1 MKFAVHTIVLVIS
14 QYAASAGQLDVLDSA
29 SLFSGVF
36 SSLPANTATD
46 ITYLDVASTVG
57 ISINAM
63 AVTSSQNVNI
73 NQGGKT
79 QNALKMS
86 PLTEQ
91 LDDLTQNSSD
101 FERVFSIAS
110 PQKKEAIIS
119 LLTKLKNNK
128 FSSNAEKIVY
138 DKLLVLLGG

>member
-14 QYAASAGQLDVLDSA
+14 QSAASAGQLDVLDSA

-36 SSLPANTATD
+36 SSLPVNIATD
-46 ITYLDVASTVG
+46 VPYLDVASTVG

-63 AVTSSQNVNI
+63 AGTSSQNVNI
-73 NQGGKT
+73 NQGGET
-79 QNALKMS
+79 QDALKVS
-86 PLTEQ
+86 PLTDQ